1 MSGRHEIETRREQIT
16 GLCHQHR
23 VAQLFVFGSVLRD
36 DFDPERSDIDFGV
49 EFLPGT
55 WQPWM
60 GDYFELAQALEKLF
74 QRPIDLGPLGAFKN
88 EAVAHRVSME
98 QEQLYAA

>member
-1 MSGRHEIETRREQIT
+1 MSARHEIEAKLPALREI
-16 GLCHQHR
+16 CRDHQ
-23 VAQLFVFGSVLRD
+23 VARLFVYGSALRK

-49 EFLPGT
+49 EFLPGN

-60 GDYFELAQALEKLF
+60 GEYFELARALEGLF
-74 QRPIDLGPLGAFKN
+74 HRRIDLGPLGAFKSEIIAN
-88 EAVAHRVSME
+88 RVSIE

>member
-16 GLCHQHR
+16 GLCHQH
-23 VAQLFVFGSVLRD
+23 RD

-88 EAVAHRVSME
+88 EAVAHRVSVE